1 MSYNTCSHLKGDVAV
16 SECFDGT
23 GIEWQKGRK
32 SMNAV
37 ASPSWCLHCLVVKK
51 KLMEQHFAFIVVTKP
66 TWLLEVVQFRRREH
80 GNLTRCAQKPVYNA
94 VAVFQSGTLNEIKT
108 WVC

>member
-1 MSYNTCSHLKGDVAV
+1 
-16 SECFDGT
+16 
-23 GIEWQKGRK
+23 
-32 SMNAV
+32 
-37 ASPSWCLHCLVVKK
+37 
-51 KLMEQHFAFIVVTKP
+51 MEHFAFIVVTKP
-66 TWLLEVVQFRRREH
+66 TWLLEVVQFRRRKH

>member
-1 MSYNTCSHLKGDVAV
+1 
-16 SECFDGT
+16 
-23 GIEWQKGRK
+23 
-32 SMNAV
+32 MNAV
-37 ASPSWCLHCLVVKK
+37 ASPSWCLRCLVVKK
-51 KLMEQHFAFIVVTKP
+51 RLMEHFAFIVVTKP
-66 TWLLEVVQFRRREH
+66 TWLLEVVQFRRRKH

>member
-51 KLMEQHFAFIVVTKP
+51 KVDGAAFCIYCGH
-66 TWLLEVVQFRRREH
+66 EAH
-80 GNLTRCAQKPVYNA
+80 M
-94 VAVFQSGTLNEIKT
+94 VA
-108 WVC
+108 

>member
-1 MSYNTCSHLKGDVAV
+1 VAEREKIDECSCITFMV
-16 SECFDGT
+16 STLF
-23 GIEWQKGRK
+23 GRQ
-32 SMNAV
+32 
-37 ASPSWCLHCLVVKK
+37 K
-51 KLMEQHFAFIVVTKP
+51 KLMEHFAFIVVTKP
-66 TWLLEVVQFRRREH
+66 TWLLEVVQFRRRKH